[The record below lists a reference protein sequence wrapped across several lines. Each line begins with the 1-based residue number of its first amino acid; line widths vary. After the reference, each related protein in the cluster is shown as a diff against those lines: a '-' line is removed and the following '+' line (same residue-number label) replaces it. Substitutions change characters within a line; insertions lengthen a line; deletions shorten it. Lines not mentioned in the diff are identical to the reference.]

1 MKQAERMIY
10 LALSHGNVT
19 PGLEH
24 HHGDGASWE
33 RIADD
38 ELCDNVQ
45 ADLLVSDGLDHP
57 DRNDIGERCE
67 STSVEFTQTDAR
79 THR

>member
-1 MKQAERMIY
+1 MKRVERIIS
-10 LALSHGNVT
+10 LALGHGNVT

-24 HHGDGASWE
+24 HHGNGTSRE
-33 RIADD
+33 RIAYD
-38 ELCDNVQ
+38 ELCDDVQ

-67 STSVEFTQTDAR
+67 STSVEFTQKNAQ
-79 THR
+79 THI